1 MTCVM
6 ALPSLWPGAE
16 AVLVQRAKPVP
27 NFHGRALLSQGLRAS
42 CAHLSRVCLW
52 IMSGMY
58 LGGVPCLCVWGQ
70 TARFADSLSMSV
82 HHRMSTSSVCGGAL
96 LPRMRKRRVLTW
108 GPGMQTDPGWHGTC
122 LSVPAGGH
130 VMQWKLCLLLAWLVI
145 GSGGCRT
152 GVLLQTV
159 ALARLCRRRVRKCP
173 SPVHPYGMMGAR
185 SGCTMCPPHR

>member
-1 MTCVM
+1 M
-6 ALPSLWPGAE
+6 ALPSLWPGAG

-52 IMSGMY
+52 IMSDMY
-58 LGGVPCLCVWGQ
+58 LSGVPCLCVWGQ

-82 HHRMSTSSVCGGAL
+82 HHRMSTSPVCGCAS

-122 LSVPAGGH
+122 LSVLAGTCYAVEAVPTLGMAGYRGWRLSH
-130 VMQWKLCLLLAWLVI
+130 GALPPD
-145 GSGGCRT
+145 SGAGAPPPTQSRGANKTTCC
-152 GVLLQTV
+152 
-159 ALARLCRRRVRKCP
+159 AP
-173 SPVHPYGMMGAR
+173 SMMR
-185 SGCTMCPPHR
+185 